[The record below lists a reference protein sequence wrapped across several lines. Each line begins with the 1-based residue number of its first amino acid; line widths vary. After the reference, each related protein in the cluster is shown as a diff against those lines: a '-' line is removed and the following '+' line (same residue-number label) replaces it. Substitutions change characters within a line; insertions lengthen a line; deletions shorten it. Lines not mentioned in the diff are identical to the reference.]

1 MYYISWLCSN
11 LDLVSS
17 SVISH
22 VFMHFYNEVLDLSYS
37 ACICRINLFNI
48 EYELLLHTI
57 SYVIIKWG
65 YFLLQNE
72 QFLFTLNKRN
82 SDKCIITLI
91 YSITCIKFILY
102 SSYIYTLLHHLC
114 KFVLPFMWW
123 DMFRYAFLFCNVTKF
138 ISDDFQSEATVLFII
153 FILC

>member
-1 MYYISWLCSN
+1 M
-11 LDLVSS
+11 
-17 SVISH
+17 
-22 VFMHFYNEVLDLSYS
+22 LDLSYC

-102 SSYIYTLLHHLC
+102 SSYIYCYIICANFFYHLC
-114 KFVLPFMWW
+114 DETCFAMLSYFVTWPNSSLKLPSCLLSLYFVNHIRTQMLL
-123 DMFRYAFLFCNVTKF
+123 FAVIFVSAFNC
-138 ISDDFQSEATVLFII
+138 DQG
-153 FILC
+153 

>member
-1 MYYISWLCSN
+1 
-11 LDLVSS
+11 
-17 SVISH
+17 
-22 VFMHFYNEVLDLSYS
+22 MHFYNEVLDLSYC

-91 YSITCIKFILY
+91 YSITCTCIKFILY
-102 SSYIYTLLHHLC
+102 SSNIYIVTS
-114 KFVLPFMWW
+114 FVQFFLPLMWW

>member
-1 MYYISWLCSN
+1 
-11 LDLVSS
+11 
-17 SVISH
+17 
-22 VFMHFYNEVLDLSYS
+22 MHFYNEVLDLSYC

-48 EYELLLHTI
+48 EYELLLHII
-57 SYVIIKWG
+57 SYVIIIWG
-65 YFLLQNE
+65 YFLLENE

-91 YSITCIKFILY
+91 YSITCTCIKFILY
-102 SSYIYTLLHHLC
+102 SSNIYIVTS
-114 KFVLPFMWW
+114 FVQFFLPLMWW

-153 FILC
+153 FVLC